1 MHEGRQVVFNRGKI
15 STYKG
20 MSDLYCNYV
29 TITTGNTQ
37 ETYYKLNNR
46 NLDNDFLIA
55 SPLLKEAIDP
65 EIPKTSLG
73 LISKQGNI
81 IIPFE
86 NRDIRIIDDKY
97 LLVIRNIAQTKTVLD
112 AIASRDDPN
121 AATRMV
127 DTDNNIKDRINKETH
142 GTGKFLLNDRFSE
155 GTLYTIDGKNIL
167 DNKYY
172 SFICMTDDSFY
183 CSVNVADS
191 PIVEV
196 ARNAPVFNDNFA
208 GPLPVV
214 EPEQPTTKQPPID
227 IASVEVPKETI
238 DTALNSSLPME
249 DNSTNLETEKVVEEK
264 KIVPVEQP
272 AKVDSFAQP
281 LSEVK
286 PDSIF
291 AEKEQNDIFESK
303 KPRESNFGG
312 NPIIRSNSDN
322 NDQLGV
328 VSLNSTDTNDVE
340 EESKKDEN
348 TSLESNS
355 NSGDSF
361 DDVVT
366 AVGGLVQE
374 NKKQQQ
380 ELKQKDLKILTLQER
395 LQSAQQQGHEVD
407 ELKAENERLQRE
419 NDRLQQRVVS
429 LEDAFRKMRA
439 ELTAPASYGSTEV
452 QYKRVA

>member
-1 MHEGRQVVFNRGKI
+1 MHEGRQVVFNKGKI

-37 ETYYKLNNR
+37 ETYYQLNNR

-214 EPEQPTTKQPPID
+214 EPEQSVIETPPID

-238 DTALNSSLPME
+238 DTALNSSLPKE
-249 DNSTNLETEKVVEEK
+249 DNSTNLETKKVVEEK
-264 KIVPVEQP
+264 KIVPAEQP
-272 AKVDSFAQP
+272 AKASSFIQP

-291 AEKEQNDIFESK
+291 GEKEQNDIFEAE
-303 KPRESNFGG
+303 KPKESSFGG
-312 NPIIRSNSDN
+312 IPIIRSNSDN
-322 NDQLGV
+322 NDQLGG
-328 VSLNSTDTNDVE
+328 VSLNSTDTNNAE
-340 EESKKDEN
+340 GSIKDEN

-374 NKKQQQ
+374 NKRQQQ

-407 ELKAENERLQRE
+407 ELKAENERLQLE

>member
-238 DTALNSSLPME
+238 DTALNSSLPKE
-249 DNSTNLETEKVVEEK
+249 DNSTNLETEK

-291 AEKEQNDIFESK
+291 AEKEQNDIFEPK
-303 KPRESNFGG
+303 KPRESSFGG